1 MNILG
6 KRRTFIVISPRDGQ
20 AREYGFFPRLLCLIM
35 LGGFG
40 FVGALGYFAHAQG
53 LSFYQPSDQKV
64 LVALQ
69 DENKILLH
77 TLEQTREEVQ
87 QLGEAMD
94 QLKATEDRLRAHH
107 ELEPLEMGSLAADQE
122 SGGVGGVEDFSAEFA
137 SLPPQKQRMM
147 HELGM
152 RIDYLKRMTN
162 LQEKSFEEIERKF
175 EETNVQYLPTISPVR
190 GKMSWLSSPFG
201 WRRDPFTGRRAFHR
215 GVDFAGRR
223 GAPIYATADGFVS
236 YAGKDRYLGNTI
248 TLDHRKKE
256 LDEQGQPYARLG
268 GYQTEYGHLDKIL
281 VKQGQQVK
289 RGQQIGTMG
298 NTGRSTGPHLHYGV
312 RLRDR
317 ELSKHRGYKDPE
329 DFIFDFDQSEGDM
342 WAAGG

>member
-6 KRRTFIVISPRDGQ
+6 RRRSFIVISPRDGQ
-20 AREYGFFPRLLCLIM
+20 AREYGFFPRILGLIM

-40 FVGALGYFAHAQG
+40 FVGALGYFVYALG
-53 LSFYQPSDQKV
+53 FGFYQPGDQKA
-64 LVALQ
+64 LLALQ
-69 DENKILLH
+69 DENKTLLH
-77 TLEQTREEVQ
+77 TLEQTHEEVQ

-107 ELEPLEMGSLAADQE
+107 EIEPLGLEPLAADQE
-122 SGGVGGVEDFSAEFA
+122 SGGVGGVEDFSAELA
-137 SLPPQKQRMM
+137 SLPPQKQKMM
-147 HELGM
+147 REM
-152 RIDYLKRMTN
+152 SVRIDYLKRMTN

-175 EETNVQYLPTISPVR
+175 EETNVQYLPTISPVH
-190 GKMSWLSSPFG
+190 GEMTWQSSSFG
-201 WRRDPFTGRRAFHR
+201 WRTDPFTGRRAFHR

-223 GAPIYATADGFVS
+223 GTPIYATADGFVS
-236 YAGKDRYLGNTI
+236 YAGKDKYLGDTI

-256 LDEQGQPYARLG
+256 LDEQGQPYARQG
-268 GYQTEYGHLDKIL
+268 GYQTEYGHLDKIV

-298 NTGRSTGPHLHYGV
+298 STGRSTGPHLHYAV

-317 ELSKHRGYKDPE
+317 ELSKHRGYRNPE
-329 DFIFDFDQSEGDM
+329 DFIFYLGKSEDDM

>member
-20 AREYGFFPRLLCLIM
+20 AREYGFFPRVLCMIL

-40 FVGALGYFAHAQG
+40 FVGALGYFGYAQG
-53 LSFYQPSDQKV
+53 FGFYQPGDQKA
-64 LVALQ
+64 LLALQ
-69 DENKILLH
+69 DENETLMQ

-87 QLGEAMD
+87 QLGEAMN
-94 QLKATEDRLRAHH
+94 QLKTTEDRLRAHH
-107 ELEPLEMGSLAADQE
+107 EMEPLEMELVAVAQE
-122 SGGVGGVEDFSAEFA
+122 RGGVGGVEDLSEEFT

-147 HELGM
+147 RELSV
-152 RIDYLKRMTN
+152 RIDHLKRMVN
-162 LQEKSFEEIERKF
+162 LQTESFEEIERKF
-175 EETNVQYLPTISPVR
+175 EETNVQYLPTILPVR
-190 GKMSWLSSPFG
+190 ERTSWLTSPFG
-201 WRRDPFTGRRAFHR
+201 RRRDPFTGRWAFHY

-223 GAPIYATADGFVS
+223 GSPIYATADGFVS
-236 YAGKDRYLGNTI
+236 YAGRDKYLGKTI

-256 LDEQGQPYARLG
+256 LDEQGQPYARQG

-281 VKQGQQVK
+281 VEPGQEVT

-298 NTGRSTGPHLHYGV
+298 STGRSTGPHLHYAV

-317 ELSKHRGYKDPE
+317 ELSKHRGYKDPK
-329 DFIFDFDQSEGDM
+329 DFIFDFDTSAGDIRV
-342 WAAGG
+342 AGQ